1 MLTKDKNP
9 RTTRHWRHIMTRSPE
24 HLDTDCDQERD
35 AHTRQIVY
43 LVRRPGYEFVFSVP
57 TTRVADLSGE
67 QARFQARFR
76 DQQQG
81 QEFVLSL
88 EDLEDFYASLSHL
101 IEYVRIEQQQRPR
114 TDEVR
119 PDHGDSPTRG

>member
-1 MLTKDKNP
+1 M
-9 RTTRHWRHIMTRSPE
+9 IRSPE
-24 HLDTDCDQERD
+24 HLDTDFDRERD
-35 AHTRQIVY
+35 ANTYQMMY
-43 LVRRPGYEFVFSVP
+43 LVKRPGYEFVFSVP
-57 TTRVADLSGE
+57 IMRIADLSGE
-67 QARFQARFR
+67 QARFQIRFR
-76 DQQQG
+76 GQHQG

-119 PDHGDSPTRG
+119 PAHGDSPIRG